1 MGTNP
6 FDLTGK
12 KAIVAGGTGDLGRGI
27 VAALR
32 DAGADVVIL
41 GRSENTLQVA
51 KELERGGEARIA
63 GIRVDLTDRRALR
76 EAFEQAL
83 ELLGTVDVLVNSQ
96 GIQRRYPAEEFPIEE
111 WDEVIEV
118 NLTSVFE
125 LCQLA
130 GRVMLAK
137 GHGKIINIGSLNGF
151 TGGITIPAYAASK
164 GGVAQIT
171 KSFSNEWAA
180 RGVSVNAIAPGYMDT
195 RMTEALVND
204 PVRNAQILA
213 RIPVGRWGRP
223 EDLGG
228 PVVFL
233 ASSASDYVTGH
244 VMPVDGGWMG
254 R

>member
-32 DAGADVVIL
+32 DAGADVVVL
-41 GRSENTLQVA
+41 GRSENTFQVA
-51 KELERGGEARIA
+51 EELQRDGKTRIS
-63 GIRVDLTDRRALR
+63 GIRVDLTDRQALR

-83 ELLGTVDVLVNSQ
+83 EILGTVDILVNSQ
-96 GIQRRYPAEEFPIEE
+96 GIQRRHPAEEFPLDE
-111 WDEVIEV
+111 WDEVIEI

-130 GRVMLAK
+130 GRVMLAR
-137 GHGKIINIGSLNGF
+137 GHGKIVNIGSLNGF

-171 KSFSNEWAA
+171 KAFSNEWAG
-180 RGVSVNAIAPGYMDT
+180 RGISVNAIAPGYMDT

-213 RIPVGRWGRP
+213 CIPVGRWCGP

-233 ASSASDYVTGH
+233 ASSASDYVSGH
-244 VMPVDGGWMG
+244 VLPVDGGWMG